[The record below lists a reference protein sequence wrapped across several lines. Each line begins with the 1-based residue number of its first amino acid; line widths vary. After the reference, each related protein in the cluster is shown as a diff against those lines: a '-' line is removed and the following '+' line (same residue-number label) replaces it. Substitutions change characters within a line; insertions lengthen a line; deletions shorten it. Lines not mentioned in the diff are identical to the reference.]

1 MTDSNL
7 LLSSQWPTLQ
17 LTHFFS
23 IVFEDSHCIWLETI
37 KLRIVKWAYYRGSLF
52 SILFGIADCN
62 RIHQVDMCNC
72 PLPYCTMKTCVTNVQ
87 YACIH
92 VEWDFCH
99 MCWRSYSYKFKSK
112 NLLYGLNELNWSARG
127 RVTVQWLYVCILHN
141 ACVIVMY
148 GLYECKKGENHN
160 RMTDS
165 NWVSSSEGFTWSPDP
180 QRASYHF
187 TTHTVMT
194 RTIACFA
201 RAATTIG
208 TNW

>member
-1 MTDSNL
+1 MDPCFQFCL
-7 LLSSQWPTLQ
+7 
-17 LTHFFS
+17 
-23 IVFEDSHCIWLETI
+23 D
-37 KLRIVKWAYYRGSLF
+37 LRIVTVYTKW
-52 SILFGIADCN
+52 I
-62 RIHQVDMCNC
+62 CNC

-208 TNW
+208 TNR